1 MAVLRILVMVEL
13 GLLLTCGGRGKN
25 GADVAWVLNSEIQ
38 QAEYFWALLSE
49 QRAAVREKMDGQYA
63 ALARCQQ
70 GGHLSS
76 VRRKRLVIGRSKAK
90 FVLSIGCCTR

>member
-1 MAVLRILVMVEL
+1 MAVLRILVMLEL
-13 GLLLTCGGRGKN
+13 GLLLTSSGRGRN
-25 GADVAWVLNSEIQ
+25 GADVAWVTNSEIQ

-49 QRAAVREKMDGQYA
+49 QRAAVRERLDGQYA

-76 VRRKRLVIGRSKAK
+76 VRRKSAACRSK
-90 FVLSIGCCTR
+90 SRGCR